1 MKPDGTIA
9 KLLVTGMVGLGFV
22 GAGCHSSSDGQG
34 KLIASGT
41 GAISSDLSAVP
52 PGMLPPGFTGS
63 PALLEGPQVEIITP
77 ARASHTTARRVTV
90 EGVVTDLGGGVS
102 DVRVQG
108 RQVTLAPGGAFSEE
122 VDLTPGMNTI
132 VVEAWDQAGHK
143 RSRFVNVIAGDLVD
157 EGEALTEA
165 ASIRVT
171 DAALDLIEPGIVQGI
186 EAQRA
191 QITQQVLAT
200 RVDDDTKV
208 TSFTFGRVGAGV
220 DLIPGGVRFTATI
233 DDIAMG
239 IEHKAKVLLV
249 FSTTKRGT
257 VRAQQMR
264 IEGLAQ
270 VNVVDGVAT
279 TNVVQVTATSSG
291 FSVPDWAD
299 SQAGAIRRSFEN
311 GFAGAA
317 AQSLGQGLREAFK
330 TTSGTITQ
338 GAGGVQG
345 PALHLD
351 WTLSGLVC
359 DDVGAT
365 AIFAVNVRPPAATV
379 GAEKRSVVVRGG
391 LANLAGGGG
400 SGPNVALAVHQ
411 DVVNRALHAAW
422 RGGALSLTIDQARLA
437 AMNPSTPVRLDT
449 TALISLAPELA
460 AVVQPGL
467 PVELVI
473 EGQLPAVM
481 TLRSGPLPHRLDVGA
496 LKVTTVVVDPVDGRR
511 TLGEA
516 AYSIGAEVAIVPTAT
531 GELTLQ
537 PVGRTEVHVDA
548 LGQAQPGAELVLE
561 KMAAALGPQLL
572 QMALATQQGLVLPVI
587 QGVSVSN
594 LSLQQLDGNL
604 VVLGTATAAPTT
616 TR

>member
-34 KLIASGT
+34 KVIASGT

-77 ARASHTTARRVTV
+77 VRASHTTARRVAV
-90 EGVVTDLGGGVS
+90 EGVVTDLGGGIT

-108 RQVTLAPGGAFSEE
+108 RQVTPGAGGAFSEE
-122 VDLTPGMNTI
+122 VDLAPGMNTI
-132 VVEAWDQAGHK
+132 VVEAWDRGGHK
-143 RSRFVNVIAGDLVD
+143 RSRFVNVIAGELVAETD
-157 EGEALTEA
+157 AVADA
-165 ASIRVT
+165 ASVRIT
-171 DAALDLIEPGIVQGI
+171 DAAMDLSEPKIVQQI

-200 RVDDDTKV
+200 RVGNDTKI
-208 TSFTFGRVGAGV
+208 TSFNFGRVAADV
-220 DLIPGGVRFTATI
+220 DLIAGGVRFTTTI

-270 VNVVDGVAT
+270 VSVVNGVAT

-299 SQAGAIRRSFEN
+299 SEAGTIRRSFEN
-311 GFAGAA
+311 GFAAAA
-317 AQSLGQGLREAFK
+317 AQALGQGLRDAFK
-330 TTSGTITQ
+330 TTSGTIQQGGQGTQ
-338 GAGGVQG
+338 GPPMQ
-345 PALHLD
+345 LD
-351 WTLSGLVC
+351 WTLSALTC
-359 DDVGAT
+359 DDAGAT
-365 AIFAVNVRPPAATV
+365 ATFGANVRPPAATA
-379 GAEKRSVVVRGG
+379 GAETRSVVVRGG
-391 LANLAGGGG
+391 LANLTGGGG
-400 SGPNVALAVHQ
+400 NGPNVAMAVHQ
-411 DVVNRALHAAW
+411 DVINRALHAAW
-422 RGGALSLTIDQARLA
+422 RGGALNVTIDQARLA
-437 AMNPSTPVRLDT
+437 AMNPTSPVRLDT

-460 AVVQPGL
+460 AVIQPGL

-481 TLRSGPLPHRLDVGA
+481 TLEAAPLPHRLDVGA
-496 LKVTTVVVDPVDGRR
+496 LKVTTIVIDPVNGR
-511 TLGEA
+511 TPLGEA
-516 AYSIGAEVAIVPTAT
+516 AYSIGAEVAIVPTAK

-537 PVGRTEVHVDA
+537 PAGRTEVHVDA

-561 KMAAALGPQLL
+561 KMATALGPQLL
-572 QMALATQQGLVLPVI
+572 QMALATQQGLVLPAM
-587 QGVSVSN
+587 QGVAVSG
-594 LSLQQLDGNL
+594 LSLQSLDSNL
-604 VVLGTATAAPTT
+604 VVLGTASAAPSAP
-616 TR
+616 